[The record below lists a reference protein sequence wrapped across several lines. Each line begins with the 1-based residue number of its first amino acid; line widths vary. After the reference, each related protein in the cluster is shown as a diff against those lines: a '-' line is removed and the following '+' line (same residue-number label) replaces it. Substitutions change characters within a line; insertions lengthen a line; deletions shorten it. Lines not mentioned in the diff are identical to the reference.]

1 MNRSD
6 KRVWVVTTS
15 RLTWAA
21 ALVLLVA
28 SVACK
33 KDVVGAQ
40 GEPVREDGASLAVT
54 LVDFK
59 PTRVEIEGERG
70 PLVYRDPVLA
80 LRLKFE
86 NVGEQAFNY
95 KSTHTLQ
102 KASNLEA
109 PLLFG
114 DPGEG
119 GELRNNIA
127 GIYLEEGLMAEQQAK
142 DVNLEAGQSVED
154 VYLFSL
160 PQGGAQGLIV
170 TIPPAMHGGK
180 GVLKI
185 KFNYQEVE
193 APAPVVHEV
202 KTPIEVGD
210 VTLVV
215 EGAEVVY
222 LPLKDSNK
230 GEGFSK
236 DPELKVSYTLKNN
249 GKEAIV
255 YEPGH
260 LSTAQDQAA
269 TLLEDG
275 GSGRYMR
282 VRFGAD
288 REVKGQVG
296 LRATI
301 DAGKTQKD
309 FAVFERPPKTVKSL
323 LFRVPG
329 HLFGQT
335 GLVRVRVPYTFAD
348 PAKPKALKAG
358 GQ

>member
-1 MNRSD
+1 MNKSD
-6 KRVWVVTTS
+6 KRVWAVTTS
-15 RLTWAA
+15 RLTWAVV
-21 ALVLLVA
+21 LVLLVT

-40 GEPVREDGASLAVT
+40 GEPVREEGASLAVT
-54 LVDFK
+54 LLDFK

-80 LRLKFE
+80 VRFKFE
-86 NVGEQAFNY
+86 NVGEKAFKY
-95 KSTHTLQ
+95 KSTHALT

-114 DPGEG
+114 GMDEK
-119 GELRNNIA
+119 GELIDNIA
-127 GIYLEEGLMAEQQAK
+127 GICLEEGLMAAQQAK
-142 DVNLEAGQSVED
+142 DVNLEPGQSVED
-154 VYLFSL
+154 VYLFNL
-160 PQGGAQGLIV
+160 PQGGAQELIATV
-170 TIPPAMHGGK
+170 PPAMHGGQ

-193 APAPVVHEV
+193 APAPVVHEI

-215 EGAEVVY
+215 DGAEVVY

-236 DPELKVSYTLKNN
+236 DPELRIGYSLKNN
-249 GKEAIV
+249 GKEALV

-260 LSTAQDQAA
+260 LSAAQDQAA

-288 REVKGQVG
+288 REVTGQVG
-296 LRATI
+296 LRTTI

-323 LFRVPG
+323 IFRVPG